1 MTSHPDNPSAPALRL
16 EDVSFAYDSEEVLRG
31 ISCDIAPGEFV
42 GIVGPNGAGKTTLIR
57 MISGMLTP
65 DSGHARVDGH
75 DIAHMHPRERALRI
89 ALVPQDER
97 VVFPWS
103 VTSMVLLGRHPH
115 RGGLGF
121 EKAEDFEAAED
132 AMTLMRISHLAS
144 RSVLD
149 LSGGE
154 LHRVLI
160 ARALAQQTPVLLLD
174 EPNAHLDIRHQ
185 VELFDLLARLHGEEG
200 RTVVII
206 THDLNLA
213 ATHCDRILLID
224 EGRLAASGSPGDVL
238 REELISRHFGVG
250 VEVRT
255 DQESGRPV
263 LRVLRK
269 NRVPVSS

>member
-1 MTSHPDNPSAPALRL
+1 MTSHPGILSPPPLLL
-16 EDVSFAYDSEEVLRG
+16 EDVSFAYDADAVLRG

-65 DSGHARVDGH
+65 DRGHARMDGR
-75 DIAHMHPRERALRI
+75 DIAHMHPRERAQRI
-89 ALVPQDER
+89 ALVPQTES

-132 AMTLMRISHLAS
+132 AMKRMRISHLAA

-185 VELFDLLARLHGEEG
+185 VELFDLLARLHADEG

-213 ATHCDRILLID
+213 AAHCDRILLID
-224 EGRLAASGSPGDVL
+224 EGQLAASGSPQEVIQENIIL
-238 REELISRHFGVG
+238 RHFGVRVDVSSD
-250 VEVRT
+250 VET
-255 DQESGRPV
+255 GRPI

-269 NRVPVSS
+269 SHDPVSP